1 MMPYFNIRRNEYIS
15 VIYGFLYSFLIVSF
29 FIISKSYRDSLFL
42 NSFGREELSIL
53 YIINPIIIGLLVW
66 FITYI
71 LDDFDL
77 FKRSIIIH
85 SLVFIGSLLF
95 LTNLNESLIFIYY
108 IFVDFQISTIAF
120 LFWRSLS
127 SSFST
132 RQAKRLYGIITS
144 GGFLSALILVST
156 LSLITEY
163 ISQKNFL
170 IVFNIIILICPILT
184 RQLLSNSKTQRQK
197 NIENKKSSE
206 PVIKLIKNKYVLNII
221 SIVFLFTIISVF
233 VDYFFKVSSYDRF
246 SDNPEYLTNYF
257 AQFYSIASF
266 LSFLVQLFI
275 SGYISNR
282 FGISYSLLI
291 LPFLLLLVIPFSYYL
306 APFVIIFLLKGK
318 EQVFKSTLH
327 DTSMQI
333 LWMPLP
339 KYIKDSIKP
348 LVNILLKNI
357 FSSISGVLIILTIY
371 IELDFI
377 HIVPFLFLC
386 LIILI
391 NVMKQSKKHY
401 IAELVR
407 AIDDRSL

>member
-1 MMPYFNIRRNEYIS
+1 MSYLNIRRNEHIS
-15 VIYGFLYSFLIVSF
+15 VLYGFIYSFLIVSF

-53 YIINPIIIGLLVW
+53 YIINPIIIGLFVW

-85 SLVFIGSLLF
+85 ALVFIGSLLF
-95 LTNLNESLIFIYY
+95 LTNLNDSLIFIYY
-108 IFVDFQISTIAF
+108 IFVDFQISMIAF

-156 LSLITEY
+156 LSFITEY

-170 IVFNIIILICPILT
+170 IIFNILILACPILT
-184 RQLLSNSKTQRQK
+184 QRLISKSKIQK
-197 NIENKKSSE
+197 QKKIDNKKSNE
-206 PVIKLIKNKYVLNII
+206 PVLKLIKNTYVLNIV

-233 VDYFFKVSSYDRF
+233 IDYFFKVSSYDQF

-257 AQFYSIASF
+257 AQFYSAASF

-282 FGISYSLLI
+282 FGISYSLLVLPI
-291 LPFLLLLVIPFSYYL
+291 LLFLIFPFEVTKIICRFFLSYLKLIDVFELYSSITLCFFSFLL
-306 APFVIIFLLKGK
+306 
-318 EQVFKSTLH
+318 
-327 DTSMQI
+327 
-333 LWMPLP
+333 
-339 KYIKDSIKP
+339 
-348 LVNILLKNI
+348 
-357 FSSISGVLIILTIY
+357 
-371 IELDFI
+371 
-377 HIVPFLFLC
+377 
-386 LIILI
+386 
-391 NVMKQSKKHY
+391 
-401 IAELVR
+401 
-407 AIDDRSL
+407 

>member
-1 MMPYFNIRRNEYIS
+1 PPLQGGSREFESLIAHITKKPLIIKGFFILHAKIKSFVYFMMPYFNIRRNEYIS

-170 IVFNIIILICPILT
+170 IVFNIIILICP
-184 RQLLSNSKTQRQK
+184 
-197 NIENKKSSE
+197 
-206 PVIKLIKNKYVLNII
+206 
-221 SIVFLFTIISVF
+221 
-233 VDYFFKVSSYDRF
+233 
-246 SDNPEYLTNYF
+246 
-257 AQFYSIASF
+257 
-266 LSFLVQLFI
+266 
-275 SGYISNR
+275 
-282 FGISYSLLI
+282 
-291 LPFLLLLVIPFSYYL
+291 
-306 APFVIIFLLKGK
+306 
-318 EQVFKSTLH
+318 
-327 DTSMQI
+327 
-333 LWMPLP
+333 
-339 KYIKDSIKP
+339 
-348 LVNILLKNI
+348 
-357 FSSISGVLIILTIY
+357 
-371 IELDFI
+371 
-377 HIVPFLFLC
+377 
-386 LIILI
+386 
-391 NVMKQSKKHY
+391 
-401 IAELVR
+401 
-407 AIDDRSL
+407 